1 LEIKLPI
8 RKPDALPSAPKYL
21 KPATR
26 AWFAQVV
33 TDYELDEHHLR
44 LLTLAGEAWDRGQQ
58 ARTEIEKHGITY
70 VDRFG
75 APRKRP
81 EVSIEAE
88 SRISFAR
95 ILRELDLNV
104 DPPPSGKRPPVLRS
118 NRRD

>member
-1 LEIKLPI
+1 MSIILGC
-8 RKPDALPSAPKYL
+8 
-21 KPATR
+21 
-26 AWFAQVV
+26 F
-33 TDYELDEHHLR
+33 
-44 LLTLAGEAWDRGQQ
+44 TLAGEAWDRGQQ
-58 ARTEIEKHGITY
+58 ARSEIEKHGITY
-70 VDRFG
+70 IDRFG

>member
-1 LEIKLPI
+1 LESKLPI
-8 RKPDALPSAPKYL
+8 RKPDAPPSAPKYL

-33 TDYELDEHHLR
+33 ADYELDQHHLR

-58 ARTEIEKHGITY
+58 ARSEIEEHGITY

-81 EVSIEAE
+81 EISIEAE
-88 SRISFAR
+88 SRIAFAR

-104 DPPPSGKRPPVLRS
+104 EPPPSGKRPPPLRS
-118 NRRD
+118 NRSE